1 MPAASRFFRFRML
14 LDFTTMDR
22 RTAYFWMASTIAPRP
37 VAWVSTVSADGIA
50 NLAPFS
56 FFQMI
61 TPHPPTLM
69 ICPQHNGDGSLKDTA
84 QNIQAT
90 GEFTVSLVP
99 FALVHQM
106 NETSF
111 SFAHGTSEFDA
122 VGVLAAP
129 SSVVAPARVAGS
141 PMSFECR
148 TSGFTLH
155 PAAQPTCA
163 IILGEVVAAH
173 ADESIVGADG
183 IIDPV
188 KLDLVS
194 RMGAD
199 WYGRTNSLDN
209 FTLPRPAGWAR

>member
-1 MPAASRFFRFRML
+1 ML
-14 LDFTTMDR
+14 LDFSTMDR

-37 VAWVSTVSADGIA
+37 VAWVATLSADGVA

-56 FFQMI
+56 FFQMV
-61 TPHPPTLM
+61 TPQPPTLM

-84 QNIQAT
+84 RNIQAT

-99 FALVHQM
+99 YAMVLQM

-111 SFAHGTSEFDA
+111 SFEHGTSEFEMAGVSAAASHA
-122 VGVLAAP
+122 VRP
-129 SSVVAPARVAGS
+129 PRVAGS

-148 TSGFTLH
+148 STSFVLH
-155 PAAQPTCA
+155 PAERSTCA
-163 IILGEVVAAH
+163 IILGEVLAAH
-173 ADESIVGADG
+173 ADPSIVGADG
-183 IIDPV
+183 VIDPV

-199 WYGRTNSLDN
+199 WYGRTNSADN

>member
-1 MPAASRFFRFRML
+1 ML

-37 VAWVSTVSADGIA
+37 VAWVSSAAADGHT

-69 ICPQHNGDGSLKDTA
+69 ICPQQNGDGTMKDTA
-84 QNIQAT
+84 RNIRDT
-90 GEFTVSLVP
+90 GEFVVSLVSFP
-99 FALVHQM
+99 MVQQM
-106 NETSF
+106 NATSF
-111 SFAHGTSEFDA
+111 AFDAGTSEFDE
-122 VGVLAAP
+122 VGVAASP
-129 SSVVAPARVAGS
+129 SHVVRPPRVRDAPI
-141 PMSFECR
+141 SFECR
-148 TSGFTLH
+148 LSSL
-155 PAAQPTCA
+155 QPYPDVAPSCV

-173 ADESIVGADG
+173 VDPAIVGVDG
-183 IIDPV
+183 IVDPNA
-188 KLDLVS
+188 LDVVS

-199 WYGRTNSLDN
+199 WYGRTKSDAN